1 MILFHALPGIVP
13 AQRTHKHSRDT
24 RIDASWL
31 EQLDRRAQRCPS
43 GDFTEK
49 AVRGN
54 PSVIDTAFVA
64 LAQVPG
70 AVRGSPSCIHPARCS
85 PRCTATCT
93 QIESAFGGL
102 HVRARRASL
111 LASIEVAGN
120 FSTAFMNSSDRDRHR
135 RRETPSD
142 PFLGCSDAP
151 RRGLETVFLS
161 VPMDFRH
168 RVYSDFRACLACI
181 FVSSD
186 YWIKCVC
193 GYAQRHLPRHFN
205 EFVAR
210 IGRGWGR
217 FCPRRSSWH
226 GPLCEKHKRDPA
238 RYRSHRDSRS
248 DCNVPISA
256 YK

>member
-93 QIESAFGGL
+93 QIDSAFGGL

-142 PFLGCSDAP
+142 PFLGA
-151 RRGLETVFLS
+151 V
-161 VPMDFRH
+161 MH
-168 RVYSDFRACLACI
+168 RVEGLRRCSLA
-181 FVSSD
+181 SP
-186 YWIKCVC
+186 WISVT
-193 GYAQRHLPRHFN
+193 GS
-205 EFVAR
+205 
-210 IGRGWGR
+210 I
-217 FCPRRSSWH
+217 
-226 GPLCEKHKRDPA
+226 
-238 RYRSHRDSRS
+238 
-248 DCNVPISA
+248 
-256 YK
+256 